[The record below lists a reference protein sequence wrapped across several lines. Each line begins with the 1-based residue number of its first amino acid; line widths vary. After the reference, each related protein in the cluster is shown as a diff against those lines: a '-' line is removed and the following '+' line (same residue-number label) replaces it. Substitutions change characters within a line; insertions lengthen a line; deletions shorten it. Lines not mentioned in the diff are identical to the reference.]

1 MWLRYGVSQDKT
13 LVSIED
19 VPSGKTELRCPYC
32 EGELTAKKGRRK
44 EHHFA
49 HTNET
54 CREVDRDSRSVP
66 YLPLYDNFNIW
77 LTGKE
82 LQKLKDLWNRYG
94 IRDIGIDESLV
105 PKILIKEKLLEKNT
119 YRYGKYQFTKLGK
132 IPVGALSLMLFN
144 QVQEPMLL
152 EKLQQLEKAAQTAYL
167 ENAPLF
173 NQHLRDLQ
181 IYRAE
186 FRKILAN
193 TLYYLQIDTGE
204 TTIYKIGVTQ
214 RNLSERLVEIER
226 DLRSHFQSFSVKVLG
241 EWSHRGNVEK
251 YFKHRYSFFNF
262 SIGDLTEYFVF
273 PEKEAKAVLRD
284 AGRMELKGLSKIE
297 AGILAGEPSQ
307 TEKLIAE
314 RELANKRSQAIKT
327 GMERAK
333 NWGQHVGRPPVGE
346 SAEEFL
352 AKPSSQK
359 IIEALE
365 QGLSLRKAALQA
377 GVAVNTVRKV
387 QKYINQKKQ

>member
-54 CREVDRDSRSVP
+54 CREVDRDSRSLP

-204 TTIYKIGVTQ
+204 TSIYKIGVTQ

-314 RELANKRSQAIKT
+314 RELANRRSQAVKK

-346 SAEEFL
+346 STEEFL

-387 QKYINQKKQ
+387 QRYINLTI